1 MEAINRWMIMV
12 RTNNRIRVHL
22 MKVLYSKLPM
32 KRNELNIEYR
42 TPALFEQAQ
51 HEQEQLGWRL
61 TIKGLLSKKWGE
73 IQEEEYVR
81 IRSREKLEIWYTGTW
96 WTKSLIKNIIFWALN
111 EWQKRNEHL
120 HQDIKQR
127 KTETIRRQNNEE
139 IIELYQHQ
147 EDSPIAKIKRYYKTP
162 LIDKL
167 QQNPNRQRQ
176 WIETIRALRDKVTT
190 QNSKNKL

>member
-1 MEAINRWMIMV
+1 MV
-12 RTNNRIRVHL
+12 RTNNRIRVYL
-22 MKVLYSKLPM
+22 MEIFYSKLPM
-32 KRNELNIEYR
+32 TRNELNIEYR
-42 TPALFEQAQ
+42 TPALFEQARY
-51 HEQEQLGWRL
+51 EQEQLGWRL
-61 TIKGLLSKKWGE
+61 TIKGLLSKKWGV
-73 IQEEEYVR
+73 IQEEEYAR

-120 HQDIKQR
+120 HKDIKQR
-127 KTETIRRQNNEE
+127 KTESIRRQNNEE

-147 EDSPIAKIKRYYKTP
+147 EDRPIAKIKRYYKTP